1 LKTTVANVAR
11 VLALGGLGL
20 FAGRAAAQQY
30 PPAGGARPIQQTSG
44 TAPAGGSVAAP
55 TGAAPVRVAVVNINK
70 VLKGYNKAQ
79 TLNAKISE
87 RVKAY
92 ADQMNKIR
100 EQMTKLQADG
110 QKTPDPKGREKI
122 EDQLRQLQHQLQ
134 DLDETARREVSKEQG
149 ETAVMLFK
157 EVEYVIQAV
166 AVTNGFDLVLSYPDA
181 TTPEELYA
189 PPNVVRKLAS
199 QAAIPMFYKPHIDL
213 SDAVIATL
221 NQYYPSAAAPAPGTP
236 PAPPAGSR

>member
-1 LKTTVANVAR
+1 M
-11 VLALGGLGL
+11 
-20 FAGRAAAQQY
+20 
-30 PPAGGARPIQQTSG
+30 
-44 TAPAGGSVAAP
+44 
-55 TGAAPVRVAVVNINK
+55 VNINK

-79 TLNAKISE
+79 SLNAKISE
-87 RVKAY
+87 RVKGY
-92 ADQMNKIR
+92 ADQMTKIR

-110 QKTPDPKGREKI
+110 SKTPDPKAREGI
-122 EDQLRQLQHQLQ
+122 EDQLRRLQHQLQ

-157 EVEYVIQAV
+157 EVEQVIKAV

-181 TTPEELYA
+181 TTAEELYA

-221 NQYYPSAAAPAPGTP
+221 NQYYPSAATAPGAPA
-236 PAPPAGSR
+236 APPAGSR